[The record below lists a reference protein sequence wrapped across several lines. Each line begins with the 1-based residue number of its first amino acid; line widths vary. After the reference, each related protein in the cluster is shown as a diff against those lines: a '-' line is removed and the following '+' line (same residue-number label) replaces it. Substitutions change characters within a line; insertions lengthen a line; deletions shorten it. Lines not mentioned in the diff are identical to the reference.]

1 RVIAYSTVQEL
12 SIMMVAI
19 GSNAVLAAVYFF
31 FAQTFYKALLFFSAG
46 NIMEATE
53 RDYLND
59 ASGLTSNPLIYYTTL
74 AGVLS
79 LAGFI
84 PFAGFFANEGISN
97 AVSSN
102 MNVYLIMS
110 LISVLTS
117 FYIFRWM
124 FYPSRKPKAD
134 IADRYSTQPATMV
147 LPMALL
153 AALALLASAFFFMIS
168 DFISYGNYLPFLS
181 GLSLQ
186 INIMDSAIFL
196 VLITIGAGLSYMAYV
211 AENIAGGPL
220 LIRIRDM
227 LYTNPLVNLFYRA
240 VYGFTYEVA
249 EAASILDTGISDVF
263 DDVGLLTVYSG
274 NAIKRLSVGSINLY
288 ALMVIVGIL
297 AMFAA
302 FYLTV
307 IV

>member
-1 RVIAYSTVQEL
+1 
-12 SIMMVAI
+12 
-19 GSNAVLAAVYFF
+19 
-31 FAQTFYKALLFFSAG
+31 
-46 NIMEATE
+46 
-53 RDYLND
+53 
-59 ASGLTSNPLIYYTTL
+59 
-74 AGVLS
+74 
-79 LAGFI
+79 
-84 PFAGFFANEGISN
+84 
-97 AVSSN
+97 
-102 MNVYLIMS
+102 
-110 LISVLTS
+110 
-117 FYIFRWM
+117 
-124 FYPSRKPKAD
+124 
-134 IADRYSTQPATMV
+134 
-147 LPMALL
+147 
-153 AALALLASAFFFMIS
+153 
-168 DFISYGNYLPFLS
+168 LPFLS